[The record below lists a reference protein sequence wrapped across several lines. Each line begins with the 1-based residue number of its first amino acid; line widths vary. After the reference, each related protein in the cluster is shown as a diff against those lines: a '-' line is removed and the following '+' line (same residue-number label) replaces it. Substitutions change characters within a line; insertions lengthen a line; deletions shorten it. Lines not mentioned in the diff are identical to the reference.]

1 METRMKKAFFTEK
14 APHPV
19 GPYSQVVQAGGFLF
33 LAGQIPLTFSGTMME
48 GDVAAQARQV
58 MENLKAVLEAAGAGM
73 NQVVRTT
80 IFLAD
85 LADFDTVNRVYA
97 EYFQEPYPARS
108 TIQAGKLP
116 KGARIEID
124 AIALSA

>member
-1 METRMKKAFFTEK
+1 MKKAIFTEK

-19 GPYSQVVQAGGFLF
+19 GPYSQVVHAGGFLF
-33 LAGQIPLTFSGTMME
+33 LAGQIPLTADGTMIE
-48 GDVAAQARQV
+48 GDAAAQARQV

-73 NQVVRTT
+73 NQIVKTT

-85 LADFDTVNRVYA
+85 LADFETVNKIYA

>member
-1 METRMKKAFFTEK
+1 MKMKQAFFTGK

-19 GPYSQVVQAGGFLF
+19 GPYSQVVSAGGFLF
-33 LAGQIPLTFSGTMME
+33 LAGQIPLTSSGTMTE
-48 GDVAAQARQV
+48 GDVATQARQV

-73 NQVVRTT
+73 NHVVKTT

-85 LADFDTVNRVYA
+85 LADFETVNKVYA

>member
-1 METRMKKAFFTEK
+1 MKKAFFTEK

-19 GPYSQVVQAGGFLF
+19 GPYSQIVQAGGFLF
-33 LAGQIPLTFSGTMME
+33 LAGQIPLTSSGTMVE
-48 GDVAAQARQV
+48 GDAIAQARQV

-73 NQVVRTT
+73 NQVVKTT

-85 LADFDTVNRVYA
+85 LADFETVNKVYA

-116 KGARIEID
+116 KGARLEID
-124 AIALSA
+124 AIAVSA

>member
-1 METRMKKAFFTEK
+1 METNMKKAFFTEK

-33 LAGQIPLTFSGTMME
+33 LAGQIPLTSDGKMTE
-48 GDVAAQARQV
+48 GDVATQARRV
-58 MENLKAVLEAAGAGM
+58 MENLKAVLDAAGAGM
-73 NQVVRTT
+73 NQVVKTT

-85 LADFDTVNRVYA
+85 LADFETVNKVYA

-124 AIALSA
+124 AIAVSA

>member
-1 METRMKKAFFTEK
+1 MKKAFFTEK

-33 LAGQIPLTFSGTMME
+33 LAGQIPLTSGGTMAE
-48 GDVAAQARQV
+48 GDAAAQARQV
-58 MENLKAVLEAAGAGM
+58 LENLKAVLEAAGAGM
-73 NQVVRTT
+73 NQIVRTT

-85 LADFDTVNRVYA
+85 LADFETVNKIYA